1 LHFFP
6 ISRVVSLRSE
16 VLSFKQKEKE
26 SLGMAWERFN
36 ALINTGLDL
45 AIQDPI
51 LLQHFYMGLNR
62 ETSKYL
68 DTASGGSHLHVFT
81 NSGRS
86 FLTKILENTPEEIEK
101 KPLEEES

>member
-1 LHFFP
+1 
-6 ISRVVSLRSE
+6 
-16 VLSFKQKEKE
+16 
-26 SLGMAWERFN
+26 
-36 ALINTGLDL
+36 
-45 AIQDPI
+45 
-51 LLQHFYMGLNR
+51 MGLNR

-68 DTASGGSHLHVFT
+68 DTASGGSLLHVFT